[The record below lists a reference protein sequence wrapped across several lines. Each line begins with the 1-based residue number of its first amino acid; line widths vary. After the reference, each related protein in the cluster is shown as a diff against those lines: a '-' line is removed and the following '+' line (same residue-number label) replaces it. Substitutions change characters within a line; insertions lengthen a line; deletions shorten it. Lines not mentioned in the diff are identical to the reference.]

1 MAPKKLRQLK
11 LREALSI
18 MQAIGVVKGQQRVYD
33 ERSGGLIKDA
43 WFPDERPNAGA
54 KNLKEADKWRV
65 QSPYDNPGH
74 SHPSQAPYD
83 QNRYPKSQ
91 ITPGLPNA
99 PKSRNPK
106 LIEALERYMPMMEY
120 NMPGTPYEPF
130 DGSNGQH
137 PQEVPTIRSK
147 PKKGESEGRYRRRLR
162 VQRAT

>member
-1 MAPKKLRQLK
+1 MAPKKQRQLK

-43 WFPDERPNAGA
+43 WFPDDRPNAGA
-54 KNLKEADKWRV
+54 KDLKEADKWRV
-65 QSPYDNPGH
+65 QSPFANPGH

-83 QNRYPKSQ
+83 QNKWHKSQ

-99 PKSRNPK
+99 PKSMNPK
-106 LIEALERYMPMMEY
+106 LIEALERYMPMNEY
-120 NMPGTPYEPF
+120 NMPGTPYGSF
-130 DGSNGQH
+130 DGPDG
-137 PQEVPTIRSK
+137 PYPAEIPTIRSRVK
-147 PKKGESEGRYRRRLR
+147 DGESEKQYRRRLR